1 MITQLIKSKQDLNLE
16 KIKDVDTFIIDAD
29 EKITR
34 SILESFKSKKIDKKI
49 IIFGRDNNFNRRI
62 IEGTKIL
69 CLLSPEREIMEGKN
83 IFRRKDSLKQRDSG
97 LNHVVAKEAVKKG
110 IAIGIDFQEIK
121 NLQGKEK
128 ATRLARIMQNIIIC
142 RKAKCKILIL
152 DLENETNKQELLSF
166 AFSLGM
172 SSQQAKEAITD

>member
-16 KIKDVDTFIIDAD
+16 KLKDIDTFIIDAD

-34 SILESFKSKKIDKKI
+34 SILESIKSKGIKNKVI
-49 IIFGRDNNFNRRI
+49 ILGRDNNFNRRM
-62 IEGTKIL
+62 IEGTKISY
-69 CLLSPEREIMEGKN
+69 LLSPEREIIEGKDR
-83 IFRRKDSLKQRDSG
+83 FRRKDSLKQRDSG
-97 LNHVVAKEAVKKG
+97 LNHVVAKEATKKG

-121 NLQGKEK
+121 KLQGKEK
-128 ATRLARIMQNIIIC
+128 ATKLARIMQNIIIC
-142 RKAKCKILIL
+142 RKAKCKIKIL
-152 DLENETNKQELLSF
+152 DLENKADKQELLSF